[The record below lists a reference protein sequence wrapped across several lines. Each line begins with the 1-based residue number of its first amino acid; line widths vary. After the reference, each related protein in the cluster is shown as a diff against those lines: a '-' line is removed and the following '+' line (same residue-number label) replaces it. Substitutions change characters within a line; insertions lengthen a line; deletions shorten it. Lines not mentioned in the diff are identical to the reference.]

1 MARFLP
7 RLSRMILAPR
17 YLPRLTATVGLF
29 TRYGLR
35 DFAQQQGLIELSP
48 EEANAAD
55 ATDGDG
61 VAERAAAFRKR
72 LVELGPA
79 YVKLGQVLST
89 RPDLIPEPYIEQL
102 QHLQD
107 DVGPVPFA
115 DVEQVI
121 QEQLGG
127 RISKLFASFD
137 HEPLATASLGQAHAA
152 TLRDG
157 RAVVVKVQR
166 PDIRAPL
173 ADDMEFFRELARFL
187 TAHFRAGAR
196 VDMVGIVHQLELALA
211 DELDYRIEARNIAL
225 FRRSLAEFPRL
236 LVPKVVEA
244 YTSERVLTAERV
256 RGVKVSE
263 IPSVVRTEHDLSL
276 LADELGKAYLKQIAI
291 DGHFHADPHPGNVFL
306 VLPGRENPRTPSD
319 IAANERRGEARA
331 TVTPIARLEQEAQ
344 DEAAPPVAP
353 DEARLAIIDFGMTAR
368 LSPPMR
374 DRIVR
379 LLFELAENRG
389 DDAGETMVEIGQP
402 VESFDRAGFVREIAA
417 LITHNHERAVGEM
430 QAGRVLYEA
439 IGIAFTHGLR
449 MPAELT
455 LLAKTLFSL
464 DTITRAL
471 DASYNPTEAIRSYT
485 GQIINERARR
495 ELSPARFARAMAQ
508 TTELVN
514 ALPHRIDLITQH
526 MAANDFAL
534 RVDAPQMSTL
544 LKGMQKIANRV
555 FSGLVLTGLLIASGL
570 LINQRPRLGTT
581 GFLLAGGIALYMVI
595 SILVSDRRRD

>member
-1 MARFLP
+1 
-7 RLSRMILAPR
+7 MILSPR
-17 YLPRLTATVGLF
+17 YLPRLAATVGLF

-35 DFAQQQGLIELSP
+35 DFARQQGLIELSP
-48 EEANAAD
+48 EEAAAD
-55 ATDGDG
+55 DATNGDG
-61 VAERAAAFRKR
+61 ERQRAEAFRKR

-115 DVEQVI
+115 DIEQLI
-121 QEQLGG
+121 QAELGG
-127 RISKLFASFD
+127 RIGKLFQSFD

-152 TLRDG
+152 TLRNG

-166 PDIRAPL
+166 PDIRASL
-173 ADDMEFFRELARFL
+173 ADDMAFFRELAKFL
-187 TAHFRAGAR
+187 AAHSRAGAR
-196 VDMVGIVHQLELALA
+196 VDMVGIVQQLERALSE
-211 DELDYRIEARNIAL
+211 ELDYRMEARNMAL

-256 RGVKVSE
+256 RGTKVSE
-263 IPSVVRTEHDLSL
+263 IPSLTRLDYDLSP
-276 LADELGKAYLKQIAI
+276 LAEELGKAYLKQIAI

-306 VLPGRENPRTPSD
+306 VLPGQENPMTPSD
-319 IAANERRGEARA
+319 IAASDRRAEARA
-331 TVTPIARLEQEAQ
+331 TVTPIAKLEEVAQ
-344 DEAAPPVAP
+344 REAAPAAP
-353 DEARLAIIDFGMTAR
+353 PEEPRLALIDFGMTAR

-374 DRIVR
+374 DQIVR

-389 DDAGETMVEIGQP
+389 DDAAETMIELGQP
-402 VESFDRAGFVREIAA
+402 IDEFDRAAFTRETASLIAQ
-417 LITHNHERAVGEM
+417 NHERAVGDL
-430 QAGRVLYEA
+430 QAGRVLYDA
-439 IGIAFTHGLR
+439 IGIAYTHGLR
-449 MPAELT
+449 LPAELT

-471 DASYNPTEAIRSYT
+471 DAAYNPTEAIRSYT
-485 GQIINERARR
+485 GEIINERARR
-495 ELSPARFARAMAQ
+495 ELSPARFARAVSQ

-534 RVDAPQMSTL
+534 KIDAPQMSAVM
-544 LKGMQKIANRV
+544 KGMQKIANRI
-555 FSGLVLTGLLIASGL
+555 FTGLVLTGLLIASGL
-570 LINQRPRLGTT
+570 LINQRPRLGTI
-581 GFLLAGGIALYMVI
+581 GFLLAGGIGIYMVAT
-595 SILVSDRRRD
+595 ILVSDRKR

>member
-1 MARFLP
+1 ML
-7 RLSRMILAPR
+7 LAPR
-17 YLPRLTATVGLF
+17 FLPRLTATVGLF

-35 DFAQQQGLIELSP
+35 DFARQQGLIDLSP
-48 EEANAAD
+48 EEAAAPES
-55 ATDGDG
+55 TNGDG
-61 VAERAAAFRKR
+61 VIERATAFRKR

-89 RPDLIPEPYIEQL
+89 RPDLIPEPYIAQL
-102 QHLQD
+102 QRLQD

-115 DVEQVI
+115 DIEQII

-127 RISKLFASFD
+127 RISKLFSTFD
-137 HEPLATASLGQAHAA
+137 HEPLATASLGQVHAA
-152 TLRDG
+152 TLRDA

-166 PDIRAPL
+166 PDIRASL
-173 ADDMEFFRELARFL
+173 ADDIEFFRELAKFL
-187 TAHFRAGAR
+187 SAHSRAGAR
-196 VDMVGIVHQLELALA
+196 VDMVGIVQQLERALA
-211 DELDYRIEARNIAL
+211 EELDYRVEARNMAL

-244 YTSERVLTAERV
+244 YTAERVLTTERI

-263 IPSVVRTEHDLSL
+263 IPPLTRLDHDLSL

-306 VLPGRENPRTPSD
+306 VLPGQENPRTPSD
-319 IAANERRGEARA
+319 IAASDRRAEERE
-331 TVTPIARLEQEAQ
+331 TVTAIAHLEQAAQ
-344 DEAAPPVAP
+344 NEAAPAAP
-353 DEARLAIIDFGMTAR
+353 RDDPRLALIDFGMTAR
-368 LSPPMR
+368 LSVPMR

-379 LLFELAENRG
+379 LLFDLAENRG
-389 DDAGETMVEIGQP
+389 DEAGETLVEIGEP
-402 VESFDRAGFVREIAA
+402 IPDFDRTAFMREIAS
-417 LITHNHERAVGEM
+417 LIAQNHERAVGDM
-430 QAGRVLYEA
+430 QAGRVLYDA
-439 IGIAFTHGLR
+439 IAIAYQRGLKL
-449 MPAELT
+449 PSELT

-471 DASYNPTEAIRSYT
+471 DSAYNPTEAIRSYT
-485 GQIINERARR
+485 AAIINDRARR
-495 ELSPARFARAMAQ
+495 ELSPARLARAIAQ

-514 ALPHRIDLITQH
+514 ALPHRLDLITQH

-544 LKGMQKIANRV
+544 LKGMQKIANRI
-555 FSGLVLTGLLIASGL
+555 FTGLVLTGLLISSGL

-581 GFLLAGGIALYMVI
+581 GFVLAAAIALYMVV
-595 SILVSDRRRD
+595 SILVSDRRRQ